1 LSTARNRNAL
11 LAFVVVAICA
21 WLAAPYVSALALLI
35 DLSGQE
41 VAVRRWLPV
50 SVAEVTTRDVTV
62 PSRHGDVSARLY
74 VPAGRS
80 TKTVVVVPGVHTGG
94 VDEPRLARL
103 ASRLAGSGMTVL
115 SLPLPDL
122 REFRIVGRS
131 TDQIEDAVLWTTADA
146 TLAPRGTVSLVG
158 VSFGGGLTMVAA
170 GRPAVADRI
179 EQVVSLGGY
188 GDLPRVIRYLCTG
201 LLPDG
206 TVQPAHDYGVVILL
220 LGALPHL
227 VPPDQVA
234 PLDGAIRAF
243 LHASIVDD
251 VDSSAAAPL
260 FARARELSA
269 PLPEPAAGIMRDVNA
284 RDSTRLGPMLLP
296 LAEVVGGDPA
306 LSSERSPAPRA
317 PVFLMHGTADTV
329 IPQSEAVSL
338 AAHLRRTTSLE
349 VTSLLT
355 PAVSH
360 ANPNSQVAFGDVWEL
375 LKVWVKIAG

>member
-1 LSTARNRNAL
+1 MVIAA
-11 LAFVVVAICA
+11 VVVAICA

-35 DLSGQE
+35 DLSGEE

-50 SVAEVTTRDVTV
+50 SVAEVTARDVNV
-62 PSRHGDVSARLY
+62 PSRHGDVRARLY
-74 VPAGRS
+74 VPAGNS
-80 TKTVVVVPGVHTGG
+80 TRTVIVVPGVHTGG

-115 SLPLPDL
+115 SFPLPDL

-131 TDQIEDAVLWTTADA
+131 TDQIEDAVLWLTADA
-146 TLAPRGTVSLVG
+146 ALAPRGIVSLIG

-170 GRPAVADRI
+170 GRPAIADRI
-179 EQVVSLGGY
+179 DQVVSFGGH

-220 LGALPHL
+220 LAALPHL
-227 VPPDQVA
+227 VPADQVA
-234 PLDGAIRAF
+234 PLEGAIRAF

-260 FARARELSA
+260 FARARALSA
-269 PLPEPAAGIMRDVNA
+269 PLPEPAAAIMRDVNA
-284 RDSTRLGPMLLP
+284 RDSTRLGPLLLP
-296 LAEVVGGDPA
+296 LAEIVAGDPA
-306 LSSERSPAPRA
+306 LSAERSPAPRA
-317 PVFLMHGTADTV
+317 PVFLLHGSADTV
-329 IPQSEAVSL
+329 IPQSETVSL

-349 VTSLLT
+349 VTTLLT

-360 ANPNSQVAFGDVWEL
+360 ANPNSQVEFGDVWEL
-375 LKVWVKIAG
+375 LNMWVKIAG

>member
-1 LSTARNRNAL
+1 MRRAL
-11 LAFVVVAICA
+11 LTAIVVVISV

-35 DLSGQE
+35 DLSGQD

-50 SVAEVTTRDVTV
+50 SVAEVTTRDLTV
-62 PSRHGDVSARLY
+62 PSRHGGVSARLY
-74 VPAGRS
+74 VPVGTSA
-80 TKTVVVVPGVHTGG
+80 KTVIVVPGVHTGG

-103 ASRLAGSGMTVL
+103 AHRLAGAGMTVL

-131 TDQIEDAVLWTTADA
+131 TDQIEDAVSWVTNDA
-146 TLAPRGTVSLVG
+146 SLAPRGTVSLVG

-179 EQVVSLGGY
+179 EQVVSFGGH

-201 LLPDG
+201 VLPDG
-206 TVQPAHDYGVVILL
+206 TSQPAHDYGVVILL

-227 VPPDQVA
+227 VPPEQVM
-234 PLDGAIRAF
+234 PLDAALRAF

-269 PLPEPAAGIMRDVNA
+269 PLREPAAAIMRDVNA
-284 RDSTRLGPMLLP
+284 RDATRLGAMLLP
-296 LAEVVGGDPA
+296 FAELGGGDPA
-306 LSSERSPAPRA
+306 LSAERSPMPRA
-317 PVFLMHGTADTV
+317 PVFLIHGAADTV
-329 IPQSEAVSL
+329 IPQSETVSL
-338 AAHLRRTTSLE
+338 AAHLRAQGHTR
-349 VTSLLT
+349 VTALLS
-355 PAVSH
+355 PAISH
-360 ANPNSQVAFGDVWEL
+360 ADPSTQVSLRDMWHLVQM
-375 LKVWVKIAG
+375 WVSIVR

>member
-1 LSTARNRNAL
+1 MIAAI
-11 LAFVVVAICA
+11 VVVAIGA

-35 DLSGQE
+35 DLSGQQLPM
-41 VAVRRWLPV
+41 RRWLPV
-50 SVAEVTTRDVTV
+50 SVAETTTRDLKV
-62 PSRHGDVSARLY
+62 PTRHGEVNARLY
-74 VPAGRS
+74 VPSGRS

-94 VDEPRLARL
+94 VDEPRLTRL
-103 ASRLAGSGMTVL
+103 ATRLAGSGMTVL

-131 TDQIEDAVLWTTADA
+131 TDQIEDAVAWVTADA
-146 TLAPRGTVSLVG
+146 ALAPRGTVSLVG
-158 VSFGGGLTMVAA
+158 VSFGGGLSMVAA

-179 EQVVSLGGY
+179 EQVVSFGGH

-206 TVQPAHDYGVVILL
+206 TVQPAHDYGVAILL
-220 LGALPHL
+220 LAALPHL
-227 VPPDQVA
+227 VPPEQVA

-251 VDSSAAAPL
+251 VDSDAAAPL

-269 PLPEPAAGIMRDVNA
+269 PLPEPAAAIMRDVNA
-284 RDSTRLGPMLLP
+284 RDSTRLGPLLLP

-306 LSSERSPAPRA
+306 LSAERSPAPHA
-317 PVFLMHGTADTV
+317 PVFLMHGSADTV
-329 IPQSEAVSL
+329 IPQSETVSL

-360 ANPNSQVAFGDVWEL
+360 ANPNSQVEFGDVWEL
-375 LKVWVKIAG
+375 LKMWVKIAG

>member
-1 LSTARNRNAL
+1 MSPPRRTLL
-11 LAFVVVAICA
+11 LAAVVVAIIV

-50 SVAEVTTRDVTV
+50 PVADVTTRDLTV
-62 PSRHGDVSARLY
+62 PSRHGDVRARLY
-74 VPAGRS
+74 VPGGRS
-80 TKTVVVVPGVHTGG
+80 AKTVIVVPGVHTAGI
-94 VDEPRLARL
+94 DEPRLARL
-103 ASRLAGSGMTVL
+103 ANRLAGSGMTVL

-131 TDQIEDAVLWTTADA
+131 TDQIEDAVAWVTADA
-146 TLAPRGTVSLVG
+146 SLAPRGTVGLVG
-158 VSFGGGLTMVAA
+158 VSFGGGLVMVAA

-179 EQVVSLGGY
+179 EQVVSFGGY

-206 TVQPAHDYGVVILL
+206 AVQPAHDYGVVILL
-220 LGALPHL
+220 LGALSHL
-227 VPPDQVA
+227 VPADQIA

-251 VDSSAAAPL
+251 RDSGAAAPL

-269 PLPEPAAGIMRDVNA
+269 ALPEPAAAIMRDVNA

-317 PVFLMHGTADTV
+317 PVFLLHGSTDTV
-329 IPQSEAVSL
+329 IPQSETVSL

-360 ANPNSQVAFGDVWEL
+360 ANPNTEVAFGDVWAL
-375 LKVWVKIAG
+375 LRMWVKIAG